1 MSLGYL
7 KKNSLTNRAASS
19 LHFLRTTS
27 LLHRHPGRPCSRTLA
42 TLPTETPI
50 ELHYTSQ
57 IPSDDNETSGAIVL
71 LHGLLGSSRNFAAHS
86 RTFAE
91 KLQRPVY
98 ALDLRNHGSSEH
110 VQPMTYS
117 AMAADVTHF
126 IHQHSLSDVS
136 LIGHSMGGKVA
147 MAVALESSLPASTLS
162 KLIVVDI
169 APARGTMS
177 AEFHQHIKAMKEIE
191 AAEVSQRKEALKIL
205 QQYEKDPALCAFL
218 LTNLIQKPN
227 GSRFRIPL
235 DLLGES
241 ATDIGYFP
249 FTPEEAQWTGKT
261 LFIKGSKSNFL
272 NRHNIPLAEKFFPN
286 MRLETLDTH
295 HWVHSEKPNEFS
307 ALVQDFVGP
316 LGQ

>member
-1 MSLGYL
+1 
-7 KKNSLTNRAASS
+7 S

-110 VQPMTYS
+110 VQPMTYTRWLPMLLTS
-117 AMAADVTHF
+117 F
-126 IHQHSLSDVS
+126 NNSLSDVS
-136 LIGHSMGGKVA
+136 HRSLHVRAREYLDRLSFQRPSRGGKVA

-191 AAEVSQRKEALKIL
+191 AAEVSQRKEALRFYNRSGSL
-205 QQYEKDPALCAFL
+205 RLL

-295 HWVHSEKPNEFS
+295 HWGEPNEFS